1 MLSVIDCQLHTSRNV
16 LLGQDNHDTHAP
28 DSTRE
33 ETRQGVTRVVD
44 EACPVAD
51 ALGVDRHRFRAR
63 RVDMVSRLALLSAWA
78 LGSSTRSSFSVV
90 IIVVVVVWGRVVVVG
105 NNANVNVH
113 EVVALFVSGTIG
125 QDLAGIPSKDVAL
138 LESALGID
146 AYAAIRSFAELE
158 VVLPGGHRGG
168 PALES
173 VTTPWVRTHCFVE
186 VSAPDTV
193 LVA

>member
-1 MLSVIDCQLHTSRNV
+1 MI
-16 LLGQDNHDTHAP
+16 
-28 DSTRE
+28 
-33 ETRQGVTRVVD
+33 D
-44 EACPVAD
+44 EARPVAD
-51 ALGVDRHRFRAR
+51 ALGVDRHRFRAC

-78 LGSSTRSSFSVV
+78 LGSPTRSSFGVV
-90 IIVVVVVWGRVVVVG
+90 IIVVVVVVVVVWGRVVVVG

-125 QDLAGIPSKDVAL
+125 QNLAGIPTKDVAL

-146 AYAAIRSFAELE
+146 AYAAIRGFAELE

-173 VTTPWVRTHCFVE
+173 VTAPWVRTHCFIE
-186 VSAPDTV
+186 MGAPDTV